1 MSEVSVTLPNYE
13 LDPAYRRKPPIA
25 LLHQIEQFQRDG
37 LLLLDHLTKRTERR
51 FIAASGEGDAAQA
64 GGAKTGIE
72 SLSLEPLR
80 QSPSDIAAAPDGLR
94 SLVLLVDSLSRLAA
108 PATPQ
113 TIRNSR
119 RGFLRSFDLILLLLL
134 LVAMFFSVAVFWRVD
149 EARSLIS
156 QTRQAQAGANEVY
169 GRLNLLRVEDNFV
182 RVPKV
187 GETDTSAPGPL
198 CDIPGVFPHQAPKT
212 PEARGL
218 CSALVQQKIREQI
231 LFDRLRTWNCHVTQD
246 WATLIIMRP
255 LVSWTQHS
263 EDPKALNYGECSK
276 ISGKDAKEGTPAY
289 HWERSER
296 RTVTVLTLMANHVL
310 PAFLALLGASIYL
323 LRLRQRQKAQSTLED
338 AGRAACARLLMP
350 LALGGLLGLVWT
362 GGGDVITPNSMTLQN
377 ISFSLPLFAF
387 ALGYAFDPILEWL
400 ENKIRETLMGKKA
413 DATTIPV
420 K

>member
-64 GGAKTGIE
+64 GGAKAGIE

-182 RVPKV
+182 RVPKE

-246 WATLIIMRP
+246 WATFIIMKP
-255 LVSWTQHS
+255 LVSWTRHKK
-263 EDPKALNYGECSK
+263 DTKALNYGECSK
-276 ISGKDAKEGTPAY
+276 ISDNDAKEGTPVY